1 MAGAG
6 GWAVPAHKQVPG
18 TRFVVDGFR
27 HAHPSVTAYFLTH
40 AHSDHYQG
48 LSERW
53 DAPVYCTEITARLI
67 RRAPAA
73 ATCHVPALRASARPA
88 SALSRAPC
96 ACRA

>member
-27 HAHPSVTAYFLTH
+27 HAHPSATAYFLTH

-53 DAPVYCTEITARLI
+53 DAPVYCTDITARLI
-67 RRAPAA
+67 RRAP
-73 ATCHVPALRASARPA
+73 VASAREA
-88 SALSRAPC
+88 AALRRPRRAVRARERTPC
-96 ACRA
+96 GCVG

>member
-6 GWAVPAHKQVPG
+6 GWAVPPHKQVPG

-53 DAPVYCTEITARLI
+53 DAPVYCTDTTARLI
-67 RRAPAA
+67 RRAPVAHAA
-73 ATCHVPALRASARPA
+73 ASRRARRAVRARE
-88 SALSRAPC
+88 RAPRVC
-96 ACRA
+96 FG